1 MGIKDWFKKR
11 EETEVK
17 VNDVLLEALINGE
30 TITREQAMTIPTVS
44 GAVSFLTDAV
54 AMIPVKLYRET
65 DGQVEEL
72 KDDPRVALLN
82 DDTKDTLDGF
92 QFKKAMVE
100 DYLMGKGG
108 YAYIKKRRNE
118 FVTVYY
124 VEEKNVSIMKN
135 SDPIFKSYDIM
146 VGANKYK
153 PFEFIKILRNTK
165 DGASGTSL
173 TSEVSKALET
183 AYQTI
188 LYQLSAVKT
197 GGNKKGFLKAERRLA
212 QEEIDLLKEAWRKL
226 YANNSENVVVLNN
239 GLDFKESSNSSVE
252 MQINE
257 SKKTL
262 QDEINSI
269 FHIEEDYAIT
279 FKKAI
284 SPILTAFE
292 TALNRDFLLEKEKS
306 TYYWAFDT
314 REITKQSPKERY
326 EAYKL
331 AAECGF
337 MTKNE
342 MRYQENMSAIDG
354 FDVVDVGL
362 GSVLYDINSKTYYT
376 PNTNKEVSFDTL
388 VPEKSDNSTGSETAE
403 ENEDNEVKGGETK

>member
-1 MGIKDWFKKR
+1 MGIRSWFKKR

-17 VNDVLLEALINGE
+17 LDDVLLQALLNGE

-44 GAVSFLTDAV
+44 GAVNFITDAV
-54 AMIPVKLYRET
+54 AMIPLKLYR
-65 DGQVEEL
+65 DVNGVVEEI
-72 KDDPRVALLN
+72 KNDPRLALLN

-108 YAYIKKRRNE
+108 YAYIQKRRNE
-118 FVTVYY
+118 FVAVYY
-124 VEEKNVSIMKN
+124 VEDKNVSIMKN
-135 SDPIFKSYDIM
+135 SDPIFKNYDLM
-146 VGANKYK
+146 VGANRYK
-153 PFEFIKILRNTK
+153 PFEFIKLLRNTK
-165 DGASGTSL
+165 DGSSGTSV

-183 AYQTI
+183 AYQTLI
-188 LYQLSAVKT
+188 YQLSSVKT

-226 YANNSENVVVLNN
+226 YANDSENVVVLNN

-252 MQINE
+252 LQINE

-262 QDEINSI
+262 QDEINNI
-269 FHIEEDYAIT
+269 FHIEEDYNMT
-279 FKKAI
+279 YRKAI
-284 SPILTAFE
+284 APILSAFE

-314 REITKQSPKERY
+314 REITKQAPKERY

-331 AAECGF
+331 ASECGF

-342 MRYQENMSAIDG
+342 MRYQENMNSIDG

-362 GSVLYDINSKTYYT
+362 GSVLYDINTKTYYT

-388 VPEKSDNSTGSETAE
+388 VQDSEETKETE
-403 ENEDNEVKGGETK
+403 ESEDLKGGGNI

>member
-17 VNDVLLEALINGE
+17 LDDVLLEALINGE

-44 GAVSFLTDAV
+44 GAVNFVTDAV
-54 AMIPVKLYRET
+54 AMIPIKLYR
-65 DGQVEEL
+65 DIGGVVEEV

-118 FVTVYY
+118 FVSVYY
-124 VEEKNVSIMKN
+124 VEDKNVSIMKN

-146 VGANKYK
+146 VGANRYK
-153 PFEFIKILRNTK
+153 PFEFIKLLRNTK
-165 DGASGTSL
+165 DGASGTSV

-183 AYQTI
+183 AYQTL
-188 LYQLSAVKT
+188 LYQLSSVKT

-252 MQINE
+252 LQINE

-262 QDEINSI
+262 QSEVNDI
-269 FHIEEDYAIT
+269 FHIEEDYNMT
-279 FKKAI
+279 FKKAV

-306 TYYWAFDT
+306 SYYWSFDT
-314 REITKQSPKERY
+314 REITKQSAKERY

-331 AAECGF
+331 ASECGF

-362 GSVLYDINSKTYYT
+362 GSVLYDINTKTYYT

-388 VPEKSDNSTGSETAE
+388 APEDD
-403 ENEDNEVKGGETK
+403 ENAVNNEKTEFKEDDEVKGGGNI

>member
-1 MGIKDWFKKR
+1 MGIRSWFKKR

-17 VNDVLLEALINGE
+17 LDDVLLQALLNGE

-44 GAVSFLTDAV
+44 GAVNFITDAV
-54 AMIPVKLYRET
+54 AMIPLKLYR
-65 DGQVEEL
+65 DVNGVVEEI
-72 KDDPRVALLN
+72 KNDPRLALLN

-108 YAYIKKRRNE
+108 YAYIQKRRNE
-118 FVTVYY
+118 FVAVYY
-124 VEEKNVSIMKN
+124 VEDKNVSIMKN
-135 SDPIFKSYDIM
+135 SDPIFKNYDLM
-146 VGANKYK
+146 VGANRYK
-153 PFEFIKILRNTK
+153 PFEFIKLLRNTK
-165 DGASGTSL
+165 DGSSGTSV

-183 AYQTI
+183 AYQTLI
-188 LYQLSAVKT
+188 YQLSSVKT

-226 YANNSENVVVLNN
+226 YANDSENVVVLNN

-252 MQINE
+252 LQINE

-262 QDEINSI
+262 QDEINNI
-269 FHIEEDYAIT
+269 FHIEEDYNMT
-279 FKKAI
+279 YRKAI
-284 SPILTAFE
+284 APILSAFE

-331 AAECGF
+331 ASECGF

-342 MRYQENMSAIDG
+342 MRYQENMNSIDG

-362 GSVLYDINSKTYYT
+362 GSVLYDINTKTYYT
-376 PNTNKEVSFDTL
+376 PNTNKEVSFDAL
-388 VPEKSDNSTGSETAE
+388 VQDSEETKE
-403 ENEDNEVKGGETK
+403 SEDLKGGEYDENRS

>member
-1 MGIKDWFKKR
+1 MGIRSWFKKR

-17 VNDVLLEALINGE
+17 LDDVLLQALLNGE

-44 GAVSFLTDAV
+44 GAVNFITDAV
-54 AMIPVKLYRET
+54 AMIPLKLYR
-65 DGQVEEL
+65 DVNGVVEEI
-72 KDDPRVALLN
+72 KNDPRLALLN

-108 YAYIKKRRNE
+108 YAYIQKRRNE
-118 FVTVYY
+118 FVAVYY
-124 VEEKNVSIMKN
+124 VEDKNVSIMKN
-135 SDPIFKSYDIM
+135 SDPIFKNYDLM
-146 VGANKYK
+146 VGANRYK
-153 PFEFIKILRNTK
+153 PFEFIKLLRNTK
-165 DGASGTSL
+165 DGSSGTSV

-183 AYQTI
+183 AYQTLI
-188 LYQLSAVKT
+188 YQLSSVKT

-226 YANNSENVVVLNN
+226 YANDSENVVVLNN

-252 MQINE
+252 LQINE

-262 QDEINSI
+262 QDEINNI
-269 FHIEEDYAIT
+269 FHIEEDYNMT
-279 FKKAI
+279 YRKAI
-284 SPILTAFE
+284 APILSAFE

-331 AAECGF
+331 ASECGF

-342 MRYQENMSAIDG
+342 MRYQENMNAIDG

-362 GSVLYDINSKTYYT
+362 GSVLYDINTKTYYT

-388 VPEKSDNSTGSETAE
+388 VQDSEETE
-403 ENEDNEVKGGETK
+403 ESEDLKGGEYDENRS

>member
-17 VNDVLLEALINGE
+17 LDDVLLEALINGE

-44 GAVSFLTDAV
+44 GAVNFVTDAV
-54 AMIPVKLYRET
+54 AMIPVKLYR
-65 DGQVEEL
+65 DIGGVVEEV

-118 FVTVYY
+118 FVSVYY
-124 VEEKNVSIMKN
+124 VEDKNVSIMKN
-135 SDPIFKSYDIM
+135 FDPIFKSYDIM
-146 VGANKYK
+146 VGANRYK
-153 PFEFIKILRNTK
+153 PFEFIKLLRNTK
-165 DGASGTSL
+165 DGASGTSV

-183 AYQTI
+183 AYQTL
-188 LYQLSAVKT
+188 LYQLSSVKT

-252 MQINE
+252 LQINE

-262 QDEINSI
+262 QSEVNDI
-269 FHIEEDYAIT
+269 FHIEEDYNMT
-279 FKKAI
+279 FKKAVA
-284 SPILTAFE
+284 PILTAFE
-292 TALNRDFLLEKEKS
+292 TALNRDFLLEKEKNS
-306 TYYWAFDT
+306 YYWSFDT
-314 REITKQSPKERY
+314 REITKQSAKERY

-331 AAECGF
+331 ASECGF

-362 GSVLYDINSKTYYT
+362 GSVLYDINTKTYYT

-388 VPEKSDNSTGSETAE
+388 APEDD
-403 ENEDNEVKGGETK
+403 ENAVNNEKTEFKEDDEVKGGEGK

>member
-1 MGIKDWFKKR
+1 MGIRDWFKKR
-11 EETEVK
+11 DETEVK
-17 VNDVLLEALINGE
+17 LDDVLLEALMNGE
-30 TITREQAMTIPTVS
+30 EITREQAMTIPTVS
-44 GAVSFLTDAV
+44 GAVNFITDAV
-54 AMIPVKLYRET
+54 AMIPLKLYKEI
-65 DGQVEEL
+65 DDHVEEV
-72 KDDPRVALLN
+72 KNDPRVALLN
-82 DDTKDTLDGF
+82 DDTKDTMDGF

-118 FVTVYY
+118 FTAVYY
-124 VEEKNVSIMKN
+124 VEDKNVSIMKN

-146 VGANKYK
+146 VGANRYK
-153 PFEFIKILRNTK
+153 PFEFIKLLRNTK
-165 DGASGTSL
+165 DGASGTGV

-183 AYQTI
+183 AYQTL
-188 LYQLSAVKT
+188 LYQLSSVKT

-252 MQINE
+252 LQINE

-262 QDEINSI
+262 QDEVNSI
-269 FHIEEDYAIT
+269 FHIEEDYNMT
-279 FKKAI
+279 FKKAVA
-284 SPILTAFE
+284 PILSAFE
-292 TALNRDFLLEKEKS
+292 VALNREFLLEKEKG

-314 REITKQSPKERY
+314 REITKQSSKERY

-331 AAECGF
+331 ASECGF

-342 MRYQENMSAIDG
+342 MRYQENMGSIDG

-388 VPEKSDNSTGSETAE
+388 VPENDENAINNEKTE
-403 ENEDNEVKGGETK
+403 EKEDNEVKGGEMR

>member
-1 MGIKDWFKKR
+1 MGIRSWFKKR

-17 VNDVLLEALINGE
+17 LDDVLLQALLNGE

-44 GAVSFLTDAV
+44 GAVNFITDAV
-54 AMIPVKLYRET
+54 AMIPLKLYR
-65 DGQVEEL
+65 DVNGVVEEI
-72 KDDPRVALLN
+72 KNDPRLALLN

-108 YAYIKKRRNE
+108 YAYIQKRRNE
-118 FVTVYY
+118 FVAVYY
-124 VEEKNVSIMKN
+124 VEDKNVSIMKN
-135 SDPIFKSYDIM
+135 SDPIFKNYDLM
-146 VGANKYK
+146 VGANRYK
-153 PFEFIKILRNTK
+153 PFEFIKLLRNTK
-165 DGASGTSL
+165 DGASGTSV

-183 AYQTI
+183 AYQTLI
-188 LYQLSAVKT
+188 YQLSSVKT

-226 YANNSENVVVLNN
+226 YANDSENVVVLNN

-252 MQINE
+252 LQINE

-262 QDEINSI
+262 QDEINNI
-269 FHIEEDYAIT
+269 FHIEEDYDMT
-279 FKKAI
+279 YRKAI
-284 SPILTAFE
+284 APILSAFE

-331 AAECGF
+331 ASECGF

-342 MRYQENMSAIDG
+342 MRYQENMNAIDG

-362 GSVLYDINSKTYYT
+362 GSVLYDINTKTYYT

-388 VPEKSDNSTGSETAE
+388 VQDSEETE
-403 ENEDNEVKGGETK
+403 ESEDLKGGEYDENRS

>member
-17 VNDVLLEALINGE
+17 LDDVLLEALINGE

-44 GAVSFLTDAV
+44 GAVNFVTDAV
-54 AMIPVKLYRET
+54 AMIPIKLYR
-65 DGQVEEL
+65 DIGGVVEEV

-118 FVTVYY
+118 FVSVYY
-124 VEEKNVSIMKN
+124 VEDKNVSIMKN

-146 VGANKYK
+146 VGANRYK
-153 PFEFIKILRNTK
+153 PFEFIKLLRNTK
-165 DGASGTSL
+165 DGASGTSV

-183 AYQTI
+183 AYQTL
-188 LYQLSAVKT
+188 LYQLSSVKT

-252 MQINE
+252 LQINE

-262 QDEINSI
+262 QSEVNDI
-269 FHIEEDYAIT
+269 FHIEEDYNMT
-279 FKKAI
+279 FKKAV

-306 TYYWAFDT
+306 SYYWSFDT
-314 REITKQSPKERY
+314 REITKQSAKERY

-331 AAECGF
+331 ASECGF

-362 GSVLYDINSKTYYT
+362 GSVLYDINTKTYYT

-388 VPEKSDNSTGSETAE
+388 VPEDD
-403 ENEDNEVKGGETK
+403 ENAVNNEKTEFKEDDEVKGGGNI